1 MIFWLGASDPY
12 NFFFLRSFFQDFS
25 NDHED
30 DKAEEENT
38 DDLHKSMTGDTD
50 NIFDF
55 IGNFCEDNI
64 LY

>member
-1 MIFWLGASDPY
+1 MSDPY

-30 DKAEEENT
+30 DEEEEENT
-38 DDLHKSMTGDTD
+38 DDMHKSVTGDTD

-55 IGNFCEDNI
+55 IGNFCEDTI